1 MLAELQPVTINDVE
15 FDALI
20 EDSRTY
26 EADVPSYPVE
36 NGYSISDSIILSP
49 LTLDLT
55 LVLTPTPVTWYERH
69 GAGLSRVR
77 DVIKQLEDLYFQKE
91 PVTVVTPERTYQNMA
106 ILSFELSSSP
116 DTGYTR
122 EIPISFQE
130 IRITESATTT
140 IPDSYGRSGKTG
152 ANAGTAS
159 TSAKSSVNSS
169 AKADTGSNKTILR
182 SIDSIGGDNGLFMK
196 GLNVFG

>member
-1 MLAELQPVTINDVE
+1 MIAELQPVTINNVE

-26 EADVPSYPVE
+26 EADAPSYPVE
-36 NGYSISDSIILSP
+36 RGFSISDSLILKP
-49 LTLDLT
+49 LSLTMTLI
-55 LVLTPTPVTWYERH
+55 LTPTPVTWYERH
-69 GAGLSRVR
+69 GAGLSRVQ

-91 PVTVVTPERTYQNMA
+91 PVTVTTPERTYQNMA

-140 IPDSYGRSGKTG
+140 IPDSYGRSGATG
-152 ANAGTAS
+152 TNAGTAS
-159 TSAKSSVNSS
+159 TSATSS
-169 AKADTGSNKTILR
+169 AKAEPDSNKTMLR
-182 SIDSIGGDNGLFMK
+182 SIDSVGGDSGIIGKAIDYFHK
-196 GLNVFG
+196 